1 MRNYNELVNLIHEL
15 TDKFECACNRRE
27 QEDILGQFIMV
38 AEEVTINPDCPEDYR
53 QWMKKKMPEF
63 KLLLTGLKS
72 ASEIMDICESVE
84 SDEKNLQ

>member
-15 TDKFECACNRRE
+15 TDEFGCTSNRRE
-27 QEDILGQFIMV
+27 QENILGKFIIV
-38 AEEVTINPDCPEDYR
+38 AEEVAINPECPADYR
-53 QWMKKKMPEF
+53 QWLQTKIPEF

-84 SDEKNLQ
+84 NDMKNLQ